1 MLANVLVTF
10 LAVVFSSSAICE
22 VPQQERDHI
31 DSVTSGKGTYV
42 DDDGVYKVIFP
53 REDATFVRDG
63 QTLSPNLGL
72 NSWIAFKSA
81 VHHEAIATGQIL
93 LLQDEVDAVLAKAL
107 DSGLVVTG
115 LASSPFFAGPRLR
128 TLDIV
133 GVGSFQDLAAAF
145 RLCLDEIELV
155 RRGIRTKSA
164 PPEAQLV
171 SAIDPDPLDK
181 ILSMKGVVIEGVY
194 RAAIGTRTLLYGELI
209 GREMGMSTWVSFAGT
224 NARAVMH
231 GELVTGPNDLQTVL
245 KALSAKS
252 IQVASIRDHTVAE
265 RPQVVFVH
273 FWSEGSAIDMA
284 NAIRYVLNAQ
294 IGLRAA
300 EPF

>member
-1 MLANVLVTF
+1 MLGSALISL
-10 LAVVFSSSAICE
+10 LAVGLAKPEI
-22 VPQQERDHI
+22 PQQERDRI
-31 DSVTSGKGTYV
+31 DSITGGKGTYI

-53 REDATFVRDG
+53 REAATFVRDG

-72 NSWIAFKSA
+72 NSWVAFKSA

-93 LLQDEVDAVLAKAL
+93 LLQDEVDAVLAKTL
-107 DSGLVVTG
+107 DSGLEVTG
-115 LASSPFFAGPRLR
+115 LASSSVFAGPRLR

-133 GVGSFQDLAAAF
+133 GVGSFQELAAAF
-145 RLCLDEIELV
+145 RQCLDEIELV
-155 RRGIRTKSA
+155 RRGIRTKST

-171 SAIDPDPLDK
+171 SSIDPDLLDK

-209 GREMGMSTWVSFAGT
+209 GREMGISTWVSFAGT
-224 NARAVMH
+224 NDRAVMQ

-252 IQVASIRDHTVAE
+252 IQVASIRDHKVAE
-265 RPQVVFVH
+265 HPQVAIVH
-273 FWSEGSAIDMA
+273 FWGQGSATELA
-284 NAIRYVLNAQ
+284 KAIRSVLNVQ
-294 IGLRAA
+294 VGLGRD
-300 EPF
+300 ESF